1 MKHSKE
7 HFWIHLLA
15 VVTPTMHTLY
25 DNTVQGL
32 ISDDGLS
39 TKHHILNMLRVQL
52 SQDEEQ
58 TLGFEEV
65 NESMAEDIITELDRM
80 ERIPK

>member
-1 MKHSKE
+1 
-7 HFWIHLLA
+7 
-15 VVTPTMHTLY
+15 MHTLY
-25 DNTVQGL
+25 DNTAQGL